1 MEVKEVRLTDE
12 LKTKLAGCLGFSVD
26 AEFKYVPKAYRLN
39 NVPKD
44 FWPVFV
50 LKSLDGLEAA
60 SREDASGFMTL
71 DQSTK
76 ETKLHIESGA
86 ARIET
91 LEKGI
96 RSVKNFYFEDGRIAN
111 YDLSAGTLVF
121 SREGRVVETKKI
133 STRDFI
139 RYLRPELQ
147 IELQNAI
154 NERAVLT
161 EEELRGLE

>member
-1 MEVKEVRLTDE
+1 MEVKEVKLTDE
-12 LKTKLAGCLGFSVD
+12 LKAKLAGCLGFSVD
-26 AEFKYVPKAYRLN
+26 AEFKYVPKAFRLN
-39 NVPKD
+39 NVPKE
-44 FWPVFV
+44 FWPIWV

-76 ETKLHIESGA
+76 ETKLHIESGS

-111 YDLSAGTLVF
+111 YDSSTDTIVF
-121 SREGRVVETKKI
+121 SRDGKVVETKKM
-133 STRDFI
+133 SVRDFI
-139 RYLRPELQ
+139 RYIRPELQ

-154 NERAVLT
+154 NERAVLM
-161 EEELRGLE
+161 EEELMGLE